1 MGDVCL
7 LLRRLLARLH
17 AVVGDQERKQ
27 ARGLGSARRSWTS
40 SAPALPGPA
49 AARASAARP
58 AARSP
63 PSAAAQMSARPHRP
77 GWRWRQGC
85 ACRRQT
91 FGTSSPASATGPRA
105 GGRRSA
111 APAQAAPCSWP
122 PGRSRAARSSWTM
135 HRSHKRRSV
144 QEKGCAGGGAHE
156 NCAGVEVVGS
166 VVQSPDRFRH
176 AIRALPFR
184 AEAKDGAAEQ
194 RRRSS
199 LSSASHGSRSRGA
212 GRRCTRTKG
221 GPNQV

>member
-1 MGDVCL
+1 MRLIGRCHCAHAMAAFRT
-7 LLRRLLARLH
+7 RRGVSA
-17 AVVGDQERKQ
+17 Q

-63 PSAAAQMSARPHRP
+63 PSAAAQLTARPHRP

-85 ACRRQT
+85 ACRWQT
-91 FGTSSPASATGPRA
+91 FGTSCPASATGPRA

-122 PGRSRAARSSWTM
+122 PGRSAAARSFWRAQAAVSPREGPRW
-135 HRSHKRRSV
+135 RR
-144 QEKGCAGGGAHE
+144 GAHE

-176 AIRALPFR
+176 AIPAPPFR
-184 AEAKDGAAEQ
+184 AEDGAA
-194 RRRSS
+194 R
-199 LSSASHGSRSRGA
+199 H
-212 GRRCTRTKG
+212 
-221 GPNQV
+221 P